1 MRRQIEAVRAFN
13 RFYTDFLGLLNQDL
27 YGAPVTLGEARVLL
41 EIGRAPG
48 IQARDLMGLLS
59 MDRGHLSR
67 TLGRL
72 ERRGLIAR
80 RRREADRRSLGISLT
95 AAGNEL
101 LAELE
106 RLSSDQIRGILK
118 GLSPARRREL
128 LGAMAAIQGML
139 KE

>member
-1 MRRQIEAVRAFN
+1 MQEQIEAVRAFN

-41 EIGRAPG
+41 EIGHAPG
-48 IQARDLMGLLS
+48 IRARDLMGRLR

-72 ERRGLIAR
+72 EQRGFIAR
-80 RRREADRRSLGISLT
+80 RRREADRRTLGISLT
-95 AAGNEL
+95 APGRKL

-106 RLSSDQIRGILK
+106 KRSKGQIRGILK
-118 GLSPARRREL
+118 TLSPERRREL
-128 LGAMAAIQGML
+128 LAAMAVIQGIL
-139 KE
+139 AE

>member
-1 MRRQIEAVRAFN
+1 MREQIQAVRAFN

-48 IQARDLMGLLS
+48 IRARDLMGLLH

-72 ERRGLIAR
+72 EQRRLIVR
-80 RRREADRRSLGISLT
+80 RRREADRRTLGISLT
-95 AAGNEL
+95 EPGRGL

-106 RLSSDQIRGILK
+106 KRSNSQIKGLLK
-118 GLSPARRREL
+118 GLSPQRRREL
-128 LGAMAAIQGML
+128 LGAMSAIQGIL
-139 KE
+139 ED